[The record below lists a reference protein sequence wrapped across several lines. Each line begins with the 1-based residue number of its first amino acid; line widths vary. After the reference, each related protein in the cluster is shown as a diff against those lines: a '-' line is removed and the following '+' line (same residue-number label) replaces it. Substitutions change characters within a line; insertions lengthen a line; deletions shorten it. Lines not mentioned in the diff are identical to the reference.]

1 MSIELLKG
9 LAILIFCPLLGGA
22 PLIQWLTLALTG
34 KNLAQLG
41 TGNISVSAAFYHGG
55 KRAGISAVLSEAGK
69 GIGAVLLARSLFP
82 QTPVWEIIA
91 LIALVLGRYLISQGA
106 GTTNAT
112 WGFLVHN
119 WQICTLVGLIGLVI
133 YLVVRQR
140 KSFQYGILIL
150 LPLVQILLY
159 PNAKGMAIAT
169 LALSGTL
176 ALIYQRIPDDLDLP
190 SQSSTQETP
199 MPSFFRGNQGIL
211 SLDQSLKPQE
221 VGAKAANLAYLKKLG
236 YAVPPGWI
244 LLPGD
249 DPQPLISTLN
259 PSPDHPLIVRSSAFG
274 EDTLNSSGAGQYTS
288 IPQVTNSQS
297 LHQAIF
303 TCMRSA
309 DNPQAIAYRQ
319 SRQLAE
325 TQVAVLIQKQ
335 ITGVFSGVAFSR
347 DPIARSGEDVII
359 EALPGDPT
367 RVVSGQVTPESY
379 RVLVVETEGEP
390 TTQILSGDGDIP
402 PALMHQV
409 AQIARQIE
417 GHYHGIPQDIEWT
430 YDGQQVW
437 VLQTRP
443 ITTLIPI
450 WTRKIAAEVIPGF
463 IHPLTWSINQP
474 LTCGVWRDIFAIVL
488 GTKIANLDLNQ
499 LATLHHSVAYFNASL
514 LGEIFAKMGLPP
526 ESLEFLTRGAKFT
539 RPPLSST
546 LKQIPGLWRLLQR
559 EWALEEDFERD
570 DRQWFSPT
578 LEQLKIQTAQN
589 PKECLE
595 RIYLILETLKR
606 ATYYSIF
613 APLSFALRQAV
624 FRVSEQDLDYQKMPE
639 VGALEAL
646 KELATCAHHLLPHL
660 ETETPETL
668 FGRLSELP
676 DGQMIIDQ
684 LYQFMEN
691 YGYLSEVATDIS
703 VPRWRD
709 NPRMV
714 RDMFL
719 QQLHQTQGDRPK
731 TLPKGL
737 KIQLVQ
743 VRLDLKGQVT
753 QVYSQLLAELR
764 WTFLALEKLWI
775 ESSILQS
782 RGDIFFLTFPEVED
796 LLSDSSQTSLS
807 AESVAERITTRKAEL
822 IEDKEVQ
829 SIPYVVY
836 GHQPKKR
843 LTPAAQRPQLS
854 QGQKLSGIGASPG
867 QAEGQIKIMRQL
879 EHVESVNTNTIL
891 VVPYTDSGWSLVLSK
906 AGGLISEVG
915 GRLSHG
921 AIVAREYQIP
931 AVMDIPNI
939 MERLH
944 DGQWV
949 RIDGETGVVEVI
961 GGMVNG

>member
-9 LAILIFCPLLGGA
+9 LAILTFCPLLGGT

-55 KRAGISAVLSEAGK
+55 KVAGISAVLSEAGK

-82 QTPVWEIIA
+82 QTAVWEIIA
-91 LIALVLGRYLISQGA
+91 LIALVLGRYFISQAA

-112 WGFLVHN
+112 WGLVVHN
-119 WQICTLVGLIGLVI
+119 WQISLLVGLIALVGLT
-133 YLVVRQR
+133 VVRER
-140 KSFQYGILIL
+140 KSRQYGILIL
-150 LPLVQILLY
+150 FPLLQILMH
-159 PNAKGMAIAT
+159 PSAKGLAIAT
-169 LALSGTL
+169 ITLNATL
-176 ALIYQRIPDDLDLP
+176 ALIYQHIPDDLELP
-190 SQSSTQETP
+190 AETSTP
-199 MPSFFRGNQGIL
+199 DPNMPSFFPKSPGIL
-211 SLDQSLKPQE
+211 SLDQPLKSKE

-249 DPQPLISTLN
+249 DPQPLMSRLK
-259 PSPDHPLIVRSSAFG
+259 PSPQNPLIVRSSAFG
-274 EDTLNSSGAGQYTS
+274 EDSLQSSAAGQYTS
-288 IPQVTNSQS
+288 ISQVTNTQS
-297 LHQAIF
+297 LHQAIL

-319 SRQLAE
+319 NRQLPD
-325 TQVAVLIQKQ
+325 TQVAVLIQQQ
-335 ITGVFSGVAFSR
+335 IPGVFSGVAFSR

-359 EALPGDPT
+359 EALPGDAS

-390 TTQILSGDGDIP
+390 TSQILEGEGDLP
-402 PALMHQV
+402 PTLIHQV
-409 AQIARQIE
+409 AEIARQIE
-417 GHYHGIPQDIEWT
+417 GHYYGIPQDIEWT
-430 YDGQQVW
+430 YDGQHLW
-437 VLQTRP
+437 ILQTRP

-463 IHPLTWSINQP
+463 IPPLTWSINQP

-514 LGEIFAKMGLPP
+514 LGEIFRKMGLPA

-546 LKQIPGLWRLLQR
+546 VKQIPGLWRLLQR
-559 EWALEEDFERD
+559 EWILQDDFERD
-570 DRQWFSPT
+570 NRQWFTPT
-578 LEQLKIQTAQN
+578 LEQLNSQSPQTPQ
-589 PKECLE
+589 ECLD
-595 RIYLILETLKR
+595 RVDLILETLKR

-624 FRVSEQDLDYQKMPE
+624 FRVSEKELDYQEMPE
-639 VGALEAL
+639 VAALEAL
-646 KELATCAHHLLPHL
+646 QELATCAHHLLPHL
-660 ETETPETL
+660 ESETPETL

-676 DGQMIIDQ
+676 DGQSIIDQ
-684 LYQFMEN
+684 LYQFMQD

-719 QQLHQTQGDRPK
+719 QQLHQVEGDRPK
-731 TLPKGL
+731 TLPKRL
-737 KIQLVQ
+737 KIQIVQ
-743 VRLDLKGQVT
+743 VRLNLKGRVT
-753 QVYSQLLAELR
+753 QVYSQLLAHLR
-764 WTFLALEKLWI
+764 WSFLTLEKFWL
-775 ESSILQS
+775 ESGIIQTQ
-782 RGDIFFLTFPEVED
+782 GDIFFLTLPEVQGV
-796 LLSDSSQTSLS
+796 LSDHTDLSQSTEKISELI
-807 AESVAERITTRKAEL
+807 ATRKAEL
-822 IEDKEVQ
+822 AEDKQVK

-836 GHQPKKR
+836 GYQPTKR
-843 LTPAAQRPQLS
+843 LTPSPERLTLK

-867 QAEGQIKIMRQL
+867 QAEGRVKIMRQL
-879 EHVESVNTNTIL
+879 QQVGEVNTDIIL
-891 VVPYTDSGWSLVLSK
+891 VVPYTDSGWSLVLGK

-921 AIVAREYQIP
+921 AIVAREYGIP

-949 RIDGETGVVEVI
+949 RIDGETGIVEVI
-961 GGMVNG
+961 HENG

>member
-9 LAILIFCPLLGGA
+9 LAILTLCPLLGGT
-22 PLIQWLTLALTG
+22 PLIQWFTLALTG

-55 KRAGISAVLSEAGK
+55 KVAGISAVVSEAGK

-91 LIALVLGRYLISQGA
+91 LIALVLGRYFISQGA

-112 WGFLVHN
+112 WGLVAHN
-119 WQICTLVGLIGLVI
+119 WQISALVGLIALVGLT
-133 YLVVRQR
+133 VVRER
-140 KSFQYGILIL
+140 KSRQYGILIL
-150 LPLVQILLY
+150 FPLLQMLMY
-159 PNAKGMAIAT
+159 PSAKGLAIAT
-169 LALSGTL
+169 FCLNATL
-176 ALIYQRIPDDLDLP
+176 ALIYQQIPDDLELSQP
-190 SQSSTQETP
+190 STP
-199 MPSFFRGNQGIL
+199 DPNMPPLFSKNPGIL
-211 SLDQSLKPQE
+211 SLDQPLKSQE

-249 DPQPLISTLN
+249 DPQALISLLN
-259 PSPDHPLIVRSSAFG
+259 PSAENPLIVRSSAFG
-274 EDTLNSSGAGQYTS
+274 EDTLQSSGAGQYTS
-288 IPQVTNSQS
+288 ILHVTTAQS
-297 LHQAIF
+297 LQQAIV

-309 DNPQAIAYRQ
+309 DNPQAIAYRAK
-319 SRQLAE
+319 RQLAD
-325 TQVAVLIQKQ
+325 TQVAVLIQRQ
-335 ITGVFSGVAFSR
+335 IAGVFSGVAFSR
-347 DPIARSGEDVII
+347 DPIARSGDNVII
-359 EALPGDPT
+359 EALPGDAT
-367 RVVSGQVTPESY
+367 RVVSGQVTPECY
-379 RVLVVETEGEP
+379 QVLVVETEGEP
-390 TTQILSGDGDIP
+390 TTQILSGEGDLP
-402 PALMHQV
+402 PSLIHHV

-417 GHYHGIPQDIEWT
+417 TDYHGIPQDIEWT
-430 YDGQQVW
+430 YDGQHLW
-437 VLQTRP
+437 ILQTRP

-514 LGEIFAKMGLPP
+514 LGEIFRKMGLPP

-546 LKQIPGLWRLLQR
+546 FKQIPGLWRLLKR
-559 EWALEEDFERD
+559 EWGLEEDFERD
-570 DRQWFSPT
+570 YRQWFSPT
-578 LEQLKIQTAQN
+578 LEQLKSQSPQT
-589 PKECLE
+589 PIECLD
-595 RIYLILETLKR
+595 RVNLILETLNR
-606 ATYYSIF
+606 ATYYSIL

-624 FRVSEQDLDYQKMPE
+624 FRVSEEDLDYQQMPE
-639 VGALEAL
+639 VAALQAL
-646 KELATCAHHLLPHL
+646 QELATCAHHLLPHL
-660 ETETPETL
+660 DTETPETL
-668 FGRLSELP
+668 FGRLSEFP

-684 LYQFMEN
+684 LYQFMED
-691 YGYLSEVATDIS
+691 YGYLSQVATDIS

-719 QQLHQTQGDRPK
+719 QQLHQVEGDRPK
-731 TLPKGL
+731 TLPKRL
-737 KIQLVQ
+737 KIQIVQ
-743 VRLDLKGQVT
+743 VRLNLKGRVT
-753 QVYSQLLAELR
+753 QVYSQLLAQLR
-764 WTFLALEKLWI
+764 WSFLALEKFWL
-775 ESSILQS
+775 ESGVLQN
-782 RGDIFFLTFPEVED
+782 RGDIFFLTFSEVEG
-796 LLSDSSQTSLS
+796 LLSASIS
-807 AESVAERITTRKAEL
+807 AQSIGDILTARKVEFAQ
-822 IEDKEVQ
+822 DKEVK

-836 GHQPKKR
+836 GNQPPKR
-843 LTPAAQRPQLS
+843 FSNQGSRLQ

-867 QAEGQIKIMRQL
+867 QTEGRVKIMRQL
-879 EHVESVNTNTIL
+879 QNGMEVNADTIL

-915 GRLSHG
+915 GKLSHG
-921 AIVAREYQIP
+921 AIVAREYGIP

-949 RIDGETGVVEVI
+949 RIDGATGMVEV
-961 GGMVNG
+961 MDD